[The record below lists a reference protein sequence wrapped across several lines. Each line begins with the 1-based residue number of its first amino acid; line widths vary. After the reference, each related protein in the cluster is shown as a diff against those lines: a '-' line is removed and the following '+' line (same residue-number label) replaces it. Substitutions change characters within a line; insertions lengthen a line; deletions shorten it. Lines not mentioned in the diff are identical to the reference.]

1 MPQGGAVVIAS
12 LGIWSRLM
20 IGYPRPKQKETRVT
34 TADLL
39 TKLFSRPDQKR
50 PRQAFFTY
58 LPYGTRLL
66 GRAPLAVNSRPS
78 CKHRAFNVVSLI
90 IQRHQ
95 IHH

>member
-58 LPYGTRLL
+58 RTRLL

>member
-39 TKLFSRPDQKR
+39 TKLFSRPR
-50 PRQAFFTY
+50 TRRGRGRRFLLTY
-58 LPYGTRLL
+58 RTRLL